1 MSSPILSEEDRKIVM
16 EEYWSRLSNEVKLI
30 YINSRDNDCQYC
42 DLIKQLYTELSQM
55 TDKITLEEYYLEDNP
70 EELREKYR
78 ILTAPVVV
86 IQGVNKGL
94 IKFYGIPSGME
105 FPSFIETIVKV
116 SRGEVDLPRD
126 IIQEVKNIDRYVN
139 IKVFIT
145 PTCPYCP
152 KMVSTSF
159 MFAMLNENI
168 DAEAWESIEF
178 PDISQQYSVA
188 AVPKT
193 VINDSVSWEGL
204 VPPEYLLHNIQH
216 AIGHHSHDED

>member
-1 MSSPILSEEDRKIVM
+1 MGNGILSEEDMKIVM

-30 YINSRDNDCQYC
+30 YINSMDGDCQYC

-55 TDKITLEEYYLEDNP
+55 TDKIVLEEYYFEDDP
-70 EELREKYR
+70 KGLMEKYKIR
-78 ILTAPVVV
+78 AAPVV
-86 IQGVNKGL
+86 ILQGVNKGM

-116 SRGEVDLPRD
+116 SRGEIDLPGD
-126 IIQEVKNIDRYVN
+126 IVKEVKKIDKYVN

-159 MFAMLNENI
+159 MFAILNENI

-178 PDISQQYSVA
+178 PEISQEYGVA

-193 VINDSVSWEGL
+193 VINDTVSWEGL

-216 AIGHHSHDED
+216 TLNPEEE